1 MADPQRLFV
10 LDGTALFYR
19 AHFAMIRNPL
29 ITSTGQVTSGIFGF
43 MATLVRLLREESPN
57 HLAIT
62 FDAREKTFRHKIY
75 TEYKAT
81 REKMPEELVSQIE
94 PLDQVL
100 AALKVPVLR
109 MPGYEADDIMGTLAT
124 RAEGKGWQTYLVTG
138 DKDMLQLVS
147 DDTFV
152 YMPGRARMPASI
164 YDRAKVEERWG
175 VPPERMIDLLG
186 LMGDSSDN
194 VPGVPGVGEKT
205 ARKLLAKYGSLE
217 NVLSHAGEV
226 ANKRAR
232 DGLESGRELALLSK
246 ELVTIDCDVPL
257 EIGLDEMSVQVMDF
271 SAAAEA
277 LKELEIR
284 AMIADLLALAGQEA
298 PPEVEMPEKDYEIV
312 MTEAELDAMLKE
324 LSAAEWL
331 SFDLETTSITP
342 LEADIVG
349 LSFSTRPHHGWYVPV
364 QYPEREQQ
372 PGLELPYLLERLKP
386 LLEDPERPI
395 LGQNIKYDALVMT
408 RYDVALRGI
417 VFDTMIAAHLVDPEA
432 PTYKLDVLSE
442 RYLNYP
448 MVPIEELIGKR
459 GKEQRSMADVPL
471 AQIAHYA
478 TEDADVAGLLYPLLQ
493 AQLERDGLSDT
504 IGSIEIPL
512 RPVLVEMERSGVFLD
527 LPLLERM
534 SGELAESIAG
544 LEQEIY
550 AAADATFNINSPQQL
565 AVVLFDELA
574 LKEVRKRSTDVT
586 VLEMLKDQHPLPKL
600 ILDYRQV
607 KKLKSTYVD
616 AFPALVLSGTGRVH
630 SSFSQTTAATGRL
643 SSRDPNFQNIPIRT
657 ELGRE
662 IRRAFRAQE
671 SGWGIFS
678 ADYSQIELR
687 IMAHMAGEATLL
699 EAFRAGMDIH
709 AQTAAMVFQ
718 TPAEEITP
726 EQRRTAKVVNFG
738 ILYGAG
744 PFRMSQELDITIQEG
759 RELIDRYFNTYP
771 GIRKFIDD
779 LLEQARSD
787 GYVKTILGR
796 RRKLPYIKSGNQRL
810 RSADER
816 IAVNMPIQGTA
827 AELIKLAMIQIQ
839 KRLSAENFGS
849 KMILQIHDE
858 LLFETP
864 DDEVQRLRDM
874 VVPEMESAM
883 TLDVPLKV
891 DWGFGPSW
899 YEAH

>member
-29 ITSTGQVTSGIFGF
+29 TTSTGQVTSGIFGF

-75 TEYKAT
+75 TDYKAT

-152 YMPGRARMPASI
+152 YMPGRARNPASI

-257 EIGLDEMSVQVMDF
+257 EIGLDEMSVRVMDF
-271 SAAAEA
+271 HAAAEA

-284 AMIADLLALAGQEA
+284 AMIADLLALAGEEP

-324 LSAAEWL
+324 ISSAEWL

-417 VFDTMIAAHLVDPEA
+417 AFDTMIAAHLVDPEA

-504 IGSIEIPL
+504 FGSIEIPL
-512 RPVLVEMERSGVFLD
+512 IPVLVEMERSGVFLD

-534 SGELAESIAG
+534 SGELAERIAG

-616 AFPALVLSGTGRVH
+616 AFPALVLAGTGRVH

-687 IMAHMAGEATLL
+687 VMAHMAGEATLL

-864 DDEVQRLRDM
+864 EDEVQRLRDM

>member
-29 ITSTGQVTSGIFGF
+29 TTSTGQVTSGIFGC

-57 HLAIT
+57 HLVIT

-75 TEYKAT
+75 TDYKAT

-152 YMPGRARMPASI
+152 YMPGRARNPASI

-257 EIGLDEMSVQVMDF
+257 EIGLDEMSVRVMDF
-271 SAAAEA
+271 HAAAEA

-284 AMIADLLALAGQEA
+284 AMIADLLALAGEEP

-324 LSAAEWL
+324 ISSAEWL

-417 VFDTMIAAHLVDPEA
+417 AFDTMIAAHLVDPEA

-504 IGSIEIPL
+504 FGSIEIPL
-512 RPVLVEMERSGVFLD
+512 IPVLVEMERSGVFLD

-534 SGELAESIAG
+534 SGELAERIAG

-616 AFPALVLSGTGRVH
+616 AFPALVLTGTGRVH

-687 IMAHMAGEATLL
+687 VMAHMAGEATLL

-864 DDEVQRLRDM
+864 EDEVQRLRDM